1 MKKIWLL
8 IMISCSFF
16 ALLPSVVA
24 DQDISFIAKKDDK
37 KHNSASRPTPP
48 KEPNYNLVSIPLV
61 NYVLITESD
70 WSKLEAYFDAFDQY
84 AEDADRELAKIKKL
98 KKDKKR
104 PTPPRLRLSS
114 VATTDLPPLLKASK
128 EKYLSLSAADRN
140 TLESNLKEMRAYTQD
155 VERLFN
161 EHLKK

>member
-61 NYVLITESD
+61 NN
-70 WSKLEAYFDAFDQY
+70 
-84 AEDADRELAKIKKL
+84 KKL
-98 KKDKKR
+98 LF
-104 PTPPRLRLSS
+104 TNTYNHNLSIS
-114 VATTDLPPLLKASK
+114 INLL
-128 EKYLSLSAADRN
+128 Y
-140 TLESNLKEMRAYTQD
+140 
-155 VERLFN
+155 
-161 EHLKK
+161 